1 MENQRVRLTKK
12 LFKNSLIELLKESS
26 IYTISVTELCKKAE
40 LNRSTFYKYYENI
53 FDVMADIEYDVI
65 NEGGNCIKEI
75 NGKNINDIY
84 KSVNELLLN
93 IKENKDAYFVIIN
106 QENDSE
112 FYKNMLEKVVDFFKY
127 QTAMLNIN
135 IKENENYIYSY
146 IISGSASVIKNWINL
161 NCDKPSMEISKLICD
176 TAYKILE
183 IKK

>member
-12 LFKNSLIELLKESS
+12 LFKSSLVELLKENS
-26 IYTISVTELCKKAE
+26 IYNISVTELCKKAE

-65 NEGGNCIKEI
+65 NEGGKCIKEI
-75 NGKNINDIY
+75 NGKDINDIY

-93 IKENKDAYFVIIN
+93 IKENKDAYFVIMN
-106 QENDSE
+106 KENDSE
-112 FYKNMLEKVVDFFKY
+112 FYQNMLKKVIDFFKH
-127 QTAMLNIN
+127 QTKLLNIN
-135 IKENENYIYSY
+135 IEDNENYIYSY

-161 NCDKPSMEISKLICD
+161 NFDKPSMEIAKLICD

-183 IKK
+183 IKE